1 MAYSTCT
8 FNPIEDEAVV
18 AALLARANEI
28 AAGCIELVAWPQELL
43 PALVRHP
50 GIQEWGV
57 ADHVERSASSSKE
70 FSSSLEDWSDEEEE
84 VRLRWHTTYAAA
96 VEAGMRHAV
105 PTMLPYYVSSS
116 SYSQDMHGSSS
127 LQVCATQSQPCGRS
141 PRRRRDG

>member
-18 AALLARANEI
+18 AALLARANEM
-28 AAGCIELVAWPQELL
+28 APGSIELVAWPQDVL

-50 GIQEWGV
+50 GLDEWGV

-70 FSSSLEDWSDEEEE
+70 SSSSLEDWSDEEEE

-96 VEAGMRHAV
+96 LEAGMY
-105 PTMLPYYVSSS
+105 PPPYTHMTCT
-116 SYSQDMHGSSS
+116 Q
-127 LQVCATQSQPCGRS
+127 LTPQPLRPVCILRLIVCILLLILT
-141 PRRRRDG
+141 